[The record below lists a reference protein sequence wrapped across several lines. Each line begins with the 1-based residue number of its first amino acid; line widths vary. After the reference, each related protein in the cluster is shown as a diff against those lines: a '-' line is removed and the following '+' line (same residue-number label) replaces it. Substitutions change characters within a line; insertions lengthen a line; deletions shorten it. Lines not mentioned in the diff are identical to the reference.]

1 MNCTKLFGIPYLL
14 VIGRERC
21 FPFVPA
27 SESDSSAPVT
37 YVATEHS
44 RCGASVRN
52 AFIVEAANEYK
63 HYPLLT
69 NLNAGINWAARC

>member
-1 MNCTKLFGIPYLL
+1 MNCTRHS
-14 VIGRERC
+14 GRERC

-27 SESDSSAPVT
+27 SGSGPSAPVT

-44 RCGASVRN
+44 RCGASVHN

-69 NLNAGINWAARC
+69 NLNAGIN